1 MWDTNKIISVG
12 LVVMGV
18 VAVLGWLAISW
29 KTGTNTGTEIPI
41 GIISGLVGVLTG
53 KGLSERTQQSKTA
66 EALGKV
72 AQTAT
77 QAQTAVNAVE
87 SISNIFKGGK
97 KE

>member
-1 MWDTNKIISVG
+1 MTNDTNKIISVG
-12 LVVMGV
+12 LVIMGV

-53 KGLSERTQQSKTA
+53 RGMAEKEQQSKTA
-66 EALGKV
+66 ETLGKV

-87 SISNIFKGGK
+87 NISNIFKGK